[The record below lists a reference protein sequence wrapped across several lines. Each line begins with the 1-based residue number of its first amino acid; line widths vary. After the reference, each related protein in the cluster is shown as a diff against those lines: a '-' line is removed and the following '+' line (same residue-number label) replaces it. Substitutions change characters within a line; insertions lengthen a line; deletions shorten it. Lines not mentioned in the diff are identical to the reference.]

1 MPRRQDRFRKSL
13 WTIVFNLAL
22 AATLIFAGATTA
34 LAQTAET
41 LSQVKKV
48 FVQSFGS
55 DDTANKLREAMVK
68 QLRKKA
74 KLEVVAAPND
84 ADAIIKGS
92 ASIWVIG
99 YVSADAR
106 SSANSRQP
114 VLRGFLSVEVVGKAG
129 QPLWSYLATPSKFRV
144 GSITDDLA
152 DQTAAKLVA
161 ALGQREKFQ
170 VSPVGAPSSRITISA
185 AGATFPAPLYQKW
198 FESFQE
204 RYPRPPVTY
213 NAVGSEAGLQL
224 LKQHKVDFAASD
236 VPLSEQQES
245 ESKAALL
252 QFATVAGAVVP
263 IYNLHGVDRTI
274 NFTPEVLAD
283 IYLGKIKS
291 WNDPGIQQ
299 SNKNARLPDGSIAVV
314 HRSDGSGST
323 FLWSGYLSK
332 MSTEWK
338 SAVGEGMTVN
348 WPVGVGAEGNEAV
361 AEMVQKTPNSIGYVE
376 LVYALQHQLN
386 FGAVRN
392 AAGEFVLA
400 DLASVTVAARSA
412 AGSLSLERG
421 LPITNAPE
429 KGAYPIATFTW
440 WIFPKDLGGAE
451 KKAAILQL
459 LQWMLTV
466 GQNQCSALAYVPLP
480 REIANRELQSLANL
494 K

>member
-1 MPRRQDRFRKSL
+1 MG
-13 WTIVFNLAL
+13 IAFNLAL

-55 DDTANKLREAMVK
+55 DDTANKLHEAMIK

-74 KLEVVAAPND
+74 KLEVVASPND
-84 ADAIIKGS
+84 ADAIIKGF

-129 QPLWSYLATPSKFRV
+129 QPLWSYLATPGKFRV
-144 GSITDDLA
+144 SSITDDLA
-152 DQTAAKLVA
+152 DQTVTKLIA
-161 ALGQREKFQ
+161 ALGQREKLA
-170 VSPVGAPSSRITISA
+170 VSPVGTASSQITLNA

-204 RYPRPPVTY
+204 RYPQTPVTY
-213 NAVGSEAGLQL
+213 KAVGSEAGLRL
-224 LKQHKVDFAASD
+224 LEDGKVDFAASD

-252 QFATVAGAVVP
+252 QFPTVAGAVVP
-263 IYNLHGVDRTI
+263 IYNLTGTNRTI
-274 NFTPEVLAD
+274 NFAPEVLAD

-291 WNDPGIQQ
+291 WNDPRLQQ
-299 SNKNARLPDGSIAVV
+299 SNKNARLPDGNIAVI
-314 HRSDGSGST
+314 HRSDGSGTT
-323 FLWSGYLSK
+323 FLWTHYLST

-348 WPVGVGAEGNEAV
+348 WPVGIGAEGNEAV

-400 DLASVTVAARSA
+400 DLASVTVAAKNA
-412 AGSLSLERG
+412 AGSALSRARPADHQRPGKRRVSHRNVYLVDFSQGFGRRRR
-421 LPITNAPE
+421 
-429 KGAYPIATFTW
+429 
-440 WIFPKDLGGAE
+440 
-451 KKAAILQL
+451 KK
-459 LQWMLTV
+459 
-466 GQNQCSALAYVPLP
+466 P
-480 REIANRELQSLANL
+480 RFCNSCNGC
-494 K
+494 